1 MENIPNPTEVSEKSS
16 PVVETTAEAVTTA
29 GDRLEAARQ
38 FVIDKTKQVKQFF
51 NQIGQ
56 QELQGLKTRTTEY
69 TRRQPFS
76 ALLIAMGAGM
86 LLSFI
91 TRRRP

>member
-1 MENIPNPTEVSEKSS
+1 MENVPNINEVRDKSS

-38 FVIDKTKQVKQFF
+38 YVSDKAKQVKQSF

-56 QELQGLKTRTTEY
+56 QELQALKSRATEY

-76 ALLIAMGAGM
+76 ALLVAFGAGV
-86 LLSFI
+86 LLGLFN
-91 TRRRP
+91 RRRQ

>member
-1 MENIPNPTEVSEKSS
+1 MENIPNSTEVSEKSS
-16 PVVETTAEAVTTA
+16 PVVETTAEAV
-29 GDRLEAARQ
+29 DPVEERLAAARQ
-38 FVIDKTKQVKQFF
+38 YVIDKTKQVKQFF

-76 ALLIAMGAGM
+76 ALLIALGAGM